1 MQDPHTKAA
10 ENHDGARRAHRAVT
24 VPQFINEDK
33 SDMRG
38 IKSGWYARD
47 NTGNLVSG
55 PFVSREQCVERICR
69 DRYLQESGS
78 SSSASPSTKWL
89 I

>member
-1 MQDPHTKAA
+1 LPAIGRELMQDAHTKAA
-10 ENHDGARRAHRAVT
+10 ENQDAARSAHRAVT

-55 PFVSREQCVERICR
+55 PFVSREQCVERIN
-69 DRYLQESGS
+69 QETKSPTRS
-78 SSSASPSTKWL
+78 SVP
-89 I
+89 